1 MREQEQHQ
9 KLNQREST
17 LSRDLENDQTAEQDS
32 QRLHIYLKVSE
43 KSKPLLNLNLQH
55 IFEKTSSN
63 VL

>member
-9 KLNQREST
+9 KLNQRLST

-43 KSKPLLNLNLQH
+43 KSKTLLNLNLQQ
-55 IFEKTSSN
+55 IFEKTSIN

>member
-43 KSKPLLNLNLQH
+43 KSKTLLNLNLQQ
-55 IFEKTSSN
+55 IFEKTSIN